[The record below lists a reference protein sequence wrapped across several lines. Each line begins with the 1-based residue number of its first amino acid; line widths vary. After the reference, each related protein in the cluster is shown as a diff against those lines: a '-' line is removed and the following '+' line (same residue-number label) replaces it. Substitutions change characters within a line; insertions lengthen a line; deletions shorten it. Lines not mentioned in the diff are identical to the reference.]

1 MTPSKKIEGLKALL
15 YKSAKRK
22 ESMISASIKRI
33 FSPTDRRYIHVK
45 RTNDGKHLYAVYSSN
60 KTPQFGGGQILTDL
74 RATPKQIAMALA
86 FARREGYEVRY
97 WNGYE
102 NWWTQDW
109 VRVNPFPIEVSE

>member
-1 MTPSKKIEGLKALL
+1 ML

-33 FSPTDRRYIHVK
+33 FSPSHRRYIHVK
-45 RTNDGKHLYAVYSSN
+45 RTNDGRHLYAVYSSN

-74 RATPKQIAMALA
+74 RATPRQISMALA

-97 WNGYE
+97 WTGYE
-102 NWWTQDW
+102 NWWTHDW

>member
-1 MTPSKKIEGLKALL
+1 TQQKIERLKALL

-33 FSPTDRRYIHVK
+33 FSPSHRRYIHIK
-45 RTNDGKHLYAVYSSN
+45 RTNDGRHLYAVYSRDKN
-60 KTPQFGGGQILTDL
+60 HKYGGGQILTDL

-86 FARREGYEVRY
+86 FARREGYEVLY
-97 WNGYE
+97 WTGYE

-109 VRVNPFPIEVSE
+109 MRVNPFPIEVSE